1 LFIVSSKY
9 SIYQSLFNSFL
20 RTTMNWRPRGWWV
33 IGKVR
38 LHSPWAVFKFE
49 CKLSIEEIRV
59 IEMWHRNVMAL
70 G

>member
-1 LFIVSSKY
+1 
-9 SIYQSLFNSFL
+9 
-20 RTTMNWRPRGWWV
+20 MNWRPRGWWV